1 MYPGHTLTLRHLL
14 ISHYA
19 IIDIGDTGWPINPLD
34 RKDTHGCD
42 SWAVFSIPPQGSAIG
57 LTITF
62 VLGILEG
69 CWLGL
74 LQ

>member
-1 MYPGHTLTLRHLL
+1 MYPDHTLTLRHLL

-42 SWAVFSIPPQGSAIG
+42 SWAVFSIPPQRVLQSASPSP
-57 LTITF
+57 LYS
-62 VLGILEG
+62 
-69 CWLGL
+69 
-74 LQ
+74 